1 MASDPLSSI
10 RSGLQT
16 AIRKTLVGGQP
27 PVRDLRKPVTGDKG
41 LFGPGSV
48 TWQVHADSSML
59 IGGIRALL
67 LQTIHPLAMAG
78 VADHSAYRTDPTGRL
93 WRTASFVGSTTFG
106 TTAEATRAVAVVK
119 KVHERVVGPAPDGR
133 PYSANDPH
141 LMAWVH
147 HTLVESF
154 LVSYQRYGSSKLCAD
169 DADRYVSEQARLG
182 DLMGV
187 ESPARSVSEL
197 REAMSLIRSEL
208 KAGAQARSAIRFLL
222 VPPLALAARGPYAVL
237 CAAAV
242 GLLPGW
248 VRWDLRIPYFPI
260 TERLAV
266 RPATKTLSAI
276 LGWAMSAPSSDAAQ
290 PSSAAPSSNAA
301 QHQTAGR

>member
-1 MASDPLSSI
+1 MASDPLSTI

-16 AIRKTLVGGQP
+16 AIRKTLVGNQA
-27 PVRDLRKPVTGDKG
+27 PVRDLSKPISGDTG
-41 LFGPGSV
+41 LFGPESV
-48 TWQVHADSSML
+48 TWRVHADSAML

-67 LQTIHPLAMAG
+67 LQTMHPLAMAG

-93 WRTASFVGSTTFG
+93 WRTASFVGTTTFG
-106 TTAEATRAVAVVK
+106 TTAQAKAAVRIVK
-119 KVHERVVGPAPDGR
+119 KVHQRVVGEAPDGR
-133 PYSANDPH
+133 PYEANDPH

-154 LVSYQRYGSSKLCAD
+154 LVSYQRYGSAKLSAD
-169 DADRYVSEQARLG
+169 DADRYVAEQARLA

-187 ESPARSVSEL
+187 KTPARSVEEL
-197 REAMSLIRSEL
+197 SDAMATIRGEL
-208 KAGAQARSAIRFLL
+208 KAGEQARKAIRFLL
-222 VPPLALAARGPYAVL
+222 VPPLPLAARGPYAVL

-248 VRWDLRIPYFPI
+248 VRWDLRIPYLPI

-266 RPATKTLSAI
+266 RPATKALSAVI
-276 LGWAMSAPSSDAAQ
+276 GWAMSAPTAA
-290 PSSAAPSSNAA
+290 
-301 QHQTAGR
+301 